1 MLLLVIMLLLLK
13 LMKIIVNENLA
24 VNVNLF
30 IIMYDAFMLFIQFH
44 TSH

>member
-1 MLLLVIMLLLLK
+1 MLLLVK
-13 LMKIIVNENLA
+13 LMKIIVNENIA

-30 IIMYDAFMLFIQFH
+30 IIMYDTFMLFIQFH